1 MKGFLIFL
9 AFTFLLMGLIG
20 YYEMQHPDE
29 IQVRQ
34 NGHWVTLKREDLKK
48 EDAVLKTQ
56 KASAA
61 ENAGREE

>member
-29 IQVRQ
+29 IQVRR

-48 EDAVLKTQ
+48 RPTHEVQT
-56 KASAA
+56 ASEAK
-61 ENAGREE
+61 EGAGEE